1 MSITVMKFG
10 GTSVANWS
18 RVEVV
23 TNIIKK
29 RLSSNKQ
36 KILVVVS
43 AMSGQTNKLIGGF
56 KEIDNDINN
65 PEYDVILSTGEQF
78 SSAFLSTA
86 LNKSGIISRSLMGWQ
101 IPILTDSHHSKARIL
116 SVDTS
121 NIKRFFKK
129 YRVLVVAGFQGIT
142 KDKRITTFG
151 RGGSDTSAVAMAVAL
166 KSKCCEIF
174 TDVDGIY
181 SADPRIVK
189 NAKKIKKITYEE
201 ILEMASL
208 GSKVLHPRSVE
219 LAMKYGIKIHVR
231 SSFTKKFGTMV
242 VKEEKTMEK
251 EMVSGI
257 SSSDN
262 EANIT
267 LKGIP
272 DKPGIAATIFGFL
285 ADLNINV
292 DMIVQNITD
301 DGKFASLTFT
311 VPVEDCHKAVNK
323 LKQSKINF
331 KQVKFDKNIC
341 KISIVGVG
349 MKSNV
354 GVAKKMFETLAKKN
368 INIQAISTSEIKI
381 SVLISSKEK
390 KTAIRQLHKVYK
402 LES

>member
-1 MSITVMKFG
+1 MKFG

-43 AMSGQTNKLIGGF
+43 AMSGETNKLIEGF

-272 DKPGIAATIFGFL
+272 DKPGIAAKIFGFL

-368 INIQAISTSEIKI
+368 INIQVISTSEIKI
-381 SVLISSKEK
+381 SVLISSKKK
-390 KTAIRQLHKVYK
+390 KTAIRELHKVYK

>member
-36 KILVVVS
+36 RILVVVS
-43 AMSGQTNKLIGGF
+43 AMGGETNKLIGGF

-101 IPILTDSHHSKARIL
+101 IPILTDSHYSKARIL

-142 KDKRITTFG
+142 KDNRITTFG

-174 TDVDGIY
+174 TDVEGIY

-272 DKPGIAATIFGFL
+272 DKPGIAAKIFGFL

-301 DGKFASLTFT
+301 DGKFTSLTFT

-368 INIQAISTSEIKI
+368 INIQVISTSEIKI
-381 SVLISSKEK
+381 SVLISSKKK
-390 KTAIRQLHKVYK
+390 KTAIRELHKVYK

>member
-1 MSITVMKFG
+1 MILTLLPI
-10 GTSVANWS
+10 
-18 RVEVV
+18 
-23 TNIIKK
+23 NII
-29 RLSSNKQ
+29 N
-36 KILVVVS
+36 
-43 AMSGQTNKLIGGF
+43 TD
-56 KEIDNDINN
+56 IDNDINN

-272 DKPGIAATIFGFL
+272 DKPGIAAKIFGFL

-368 INIQAISTSEIKI
+368 INIQVISTSEIKI
-381 SVLISSKEK
+381 SVLISSKKK
-390 KTAIRQLHKVYK
+390 KTAIRELHKVYK